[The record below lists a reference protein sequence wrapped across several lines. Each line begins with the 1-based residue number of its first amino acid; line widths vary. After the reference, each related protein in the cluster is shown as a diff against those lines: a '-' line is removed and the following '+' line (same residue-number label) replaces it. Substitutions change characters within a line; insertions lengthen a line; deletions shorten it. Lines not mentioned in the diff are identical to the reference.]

1 MKNRQ
6 VYMPKRKK
14 SSNKNVPQARLQPSR
29 PSALP
34 LGVLA
39 GVALI
44 IVLVFLAY
52 LPSLSGGFIWDDNL
66 LLTKNELIKSPD
78 GLYRFWCTTQSYDYW
93 PLTYTTFWL
102 EWRLWGLHSTGYH
115 VTNLIL
121 HIVESLLI
129 WLILRKLSIPG
140 AFLAA
145 MIFAVHPVNVESV
158 AWIAQRK
165 NLMAMLFF
173 LLSILCY
180 LESIKRAPL
189 RIAAKHTVY
198 RPLSTFSS
206 FILHPSSFKLWYRLS
221 LLTFLLALLSK
232 GSVAVLPVLL
242 LGIIWWLR
250 PLTKWDL
257 VRTVPF
263 FVVALA
269 FTAVNIWFQTLGETE
284 VIRTATFAQRL
295 LGAGGVIWFYLYKA
309 LLPFDLIFVYPQ
321 WHIQAGYLLWW
332 TPLLAA
338 VTVTAVLWLYRKSW
352 SRPFLFAWGFFCVAL
367 VPVMG
372 FTDVYFMKYSLVADH
387 YQHIALVGVIALV
400 AALWSI
406 WHQRF
411 QGAAQ
416 WAATIVPIAVV
427 GSLTFLTWQQS
438 GHYRDEITLYQATLQ
453 KNPNCWLA
461 YNNLGALLEMTGRSQ
476 EAMEHFKQALRLK
489 PDYAD
494 AHNNLGLLLDKAGRG
509 REAIEQWEQALQ
521 QNLDYFDA
529 HYNLG
534 LALAQTGRAQEAIE
548 LFKQA
553 LRIRPDDVETH
564 NNLGIA
570 LAKTGQ
576 VKEAIEQYNQ
586 ALRLKPDY
594 FKAHYNLGN
603 ALAIIGRPQEA
614 IEQYEQTLRLKPDY
628 TEAYANLAIDYA
640 QANRSSEA
648 IATAKKGLELARSK
662 NQTALAKQLE
672 DWLNSYRASLK
683 DLPNESAPPKSAVQ
697 PH

>member
-1 MKNRQ
+1 
-6 VYMPKRKK
+6 MPKRKK
-14 SSNKNVPQARLQPSR
+14 SSPKHTPQARPV
-29 PSALP
+29 ALVSLTP
-34 LGVLA
+34 RMRVFA
-39 GVALI
+39 GVTLIVAVVIIAYYPALR
-44 IVLVFLAY
+44 
-52 LPSLSGGFIWDDNL
+52 GEFIWDDHD
-66 LLTKNELIKSPD
+66 LLTENNIIKGSN
-78 GLYRFWCTTQSYDYW
+78 GLYRLWFTIESQDYW
-93 PLTYTTFWL
+93 PMTYTTFWI
-102 EWRLWGLHSTGYH
+102 EWRLWGINPIGYH
-115 VTNLIL
+115 ITNLVL
-121 HIVESLLI
+121 HTAASLLI
-129 WLILRKLSIPG
+129 WVILRKLSIPG
-140 AFLAA
+140 AFLAGL
-145 MIFAVHPVNVESV
+145 IFAVHPVNVESV

-173 LLSILCY
+173 LLSILWY
-180 LESIKRAPL
+180 LKAEMSAAGGPL
-189 RIAAKHTVY
+189 LNRFY
-198 RPLSTFSS
+198 
-206 FILHPSSFKLWYRLS
+206 PSMADRWYWLS
-221 LLTFLLALLSK
+221 LLAFLLGMLSK

-242 LGIIWWLR
+242 LGIVWWRR
-250 PLTKWDL
+250 PLRKWDL
-257 VRTVPF
+257 VRTAPF
-263 FVVALA
+263 FLIAVVL
-269 FTAVNIWFQTLGETE
+269 TAVNVWFQTHGTE
-284 VIRTATFAQRL
+284 IVIRSAGFTQRL
-295 LGAGGVIWFYLYKA
+295 LGAGAVVWFYLYKA
-309 LLPFDLIFVYPQ
+309 LLPLDLAFVYAQ
-321 WHIQAGYLLWW
+321 WQIQADRLLWW
-332 TPLLAA
+332 LPLLAA
-338 VTVTAVLWLYRKSW
+338 GTVTVVLWLYRKSW

-367 VPVMG
+367 APAMG
-372 FTDVYFMKYSLVADH
+372 FIDVGFMKYSLVADH

-400 AALWSI
+400 AAGWCV
-406 WHQRF
+406 WHERAR
-411 QGAAQ
+411 GTSY
-416 WAATIVPIAVV
+416 WVATVV
-427 GSLTFLTWQQS
+427 GIAAVGTLTFLTWQQS

-509 REAIEQWEQALQ
+509 REAIEQWEQAVQ